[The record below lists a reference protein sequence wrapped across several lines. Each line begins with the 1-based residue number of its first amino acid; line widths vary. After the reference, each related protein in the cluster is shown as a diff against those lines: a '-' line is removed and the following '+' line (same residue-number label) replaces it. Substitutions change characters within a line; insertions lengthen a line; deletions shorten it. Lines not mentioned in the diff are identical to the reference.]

1 MYAVCVYD
9 YVCTLL
15 VVGIVNILNERECLK
30 EKKTK
35 KKREK
40 KKINK
45 KKGQKEKRNKKI
57 TYQSKLPIIVLILI
71 KLFNV
76 WRLYCKLI
84 SMHVI

>member
-1 MYAVCVYD
+1 M
-9 YVCTLL
+9 
-15 VVGIVNILNERECLK
+15 LK
-30 EKKTK
+30 RKKTK

-40 KKINK
+40 KKLT

-84 SMHVI
+84 SIHVI

>member
-45 KKGQKEKRNKKI
+45 KRTKRKKKQKN
-57 TYQSKLPIIVLILI
+57 
-71 KLFNV
+71 N
-76 WRLYCKLI
+76 I
-84 SMHVI
+84 SV

>member
-1 MYAVCVYD
+1 MYVICVYD
-9 YVCTLL
+9 YVCTSF
-15 VVGIVNILNERECLK
+15 VAGTINTLNERECLK

-40 KKINK
+40 KKLT

-84 SMHVI
+84 SIHVI